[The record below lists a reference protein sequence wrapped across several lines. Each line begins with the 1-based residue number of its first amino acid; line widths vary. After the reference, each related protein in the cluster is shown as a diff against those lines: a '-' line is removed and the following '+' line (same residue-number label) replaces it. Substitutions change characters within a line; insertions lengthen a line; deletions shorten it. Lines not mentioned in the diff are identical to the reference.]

1 MTIKWPDDHCVNWP
15 SHSHKVQICSQMNS
29 MIFSETGQE
38 LLKSMSKAEFI
49 TSVTLAGRREMDL
62 AADVA
67 KEKFVQKIIDFE
79 KVPSVSVKC
88 SIDQKANPGKL
99 IRVISQ
105 ALLLSNSSIRCEYST
120 FWVMSWT
127 ILLENLSKYGW
138 VFQWYGLAH
147 ARFSKNWKTP
157 KFLLDKF
164 SSNMV

>member
-1 MTIKWPDDHCVNWP
+1 
-15 SHSHKVQICSQMNS
+15 MNS
-29 MIFSETGQE
+29 LIFSETGQE

-99 IRVISQ
+99 IRAMSQ
-105 ALLLSNSSIRCEYST
+105 PLLLDNSSIRCE
-120 FWVMSWT
+120 
-127 ILLENLSKYGW
+127 
-138 VFQWYGLAH
+138 
-147 ARFSKNWKTP
+147 FSI
-157 KFLLDKF
+157 FG
-164 SSNMV
+164 S